1 MKFLVEF
8 NPPVEAKNEFE
19 KNPDAQKK
27 VMEALERMKP
37 LAAWFT
43 LRRGFFVFEADSVE
57 EVTRKTAVFYYIFKT
72 DPVIAPAISM
82 DEFGKVVGYLAEE
95 SKKYGN
101 L

>member
-19 KNPDAQKK
+19 KNPESQKK

-43 LRRGFFVFEADSVE
+43 LRRGFVFEADSVE
-57 EVTRKTAVFYYIFKT
+57 ELTRKMAVFYFIFKT
-72 DPVIAPAISM
+72 DPVISPAISM
-82 DEFGKVVGYLAEE
+82 EEFGKVVGYLSEE
-95 SKKYGN
+95 AKRY
-101 L
+101 